1 LKAKEGQ
8 ACWHGLPSQH
18 WWKQHEK
25 TTSQQVHKKM
35 TKGYLIGFV
44 KVKNSESFTPYKQAA
59 WQSVESLWSRLL
71 PAQMREN
78 ANGIAEDSA
87 MVVVEF
93 EKAKAFYDSDGYQ
106 AAIKLR
112 KYYSESTFVLDSG
125 EEKDTLASKIPLAR

>member
-1 LKAKEGQ
+1 
-8 ACWHGLPSQH
+8 
-18 WWKQHEK
+18 
-25 TTSQQVHKKM
+25 M

-93 EKAKAFYDSDGYQ
+93 ETFEKAKAFDNSDGYQ

-112 KYYSESTFVLDSG
+112 SETTLVLV
-125 EEKDTLASKIPLAR
+125 AFR